1 MTRSAEFPQSAW
13 VERSQCIQGIELQD
27 KNLGLKRVSNA
38 NASVIL
44 LVTMSL
50 TGQITSRWF
59 MREAFMS
66 CRG

>member
-38 NASVIL
+38 IANASVIL

-50 TGQITSRWF
+50 TDIVQVRLRHAGL
-59 MREAFMS
+59 
-66 CRG
+66 